1 MSGTTNGGDHPF
13 ALRPAVHNVIDKE
26 NPDMSKTSELK
37 IITREE
43 LTSLTF
49 GGKGAFIVD
58 IWADWCGP
66 CRMLTPF
73 LHKIGEEFD
82 GRVTVVKLL
91 YDGNRDLKEI
101 YGFQGIPTLLF
112 FNDGQL
118 VFQKSGYGGYAY
130 LRSSV
135 DEFVTKITGQP
146 TPEASE
152 AEQAFIAAAA
162 AADADY
168 NKARLPLVETYMAA
182 YKPLK
187 RNLQQTKRRSE
198 KALAGGKID
207 EAESKSRIER
217 ANTKLNK
224 ALEPAHEV
232 FDNAHTPI
240 EAAFVAA
247 IEAASG
253 VFGHGH
259 SSEGSGGFCAI
270 GDPTC
275 RV

>member
-1 MSGTTNGGDHPF
+1 MSQT
-13 ALRPAVHNVIDKE
+13 R
-26 NPDMSKTSELK
+26 ELE
-37 IITREE
+37 IITRAD
-43 LTSLTF
+43 LSWRVIV
-49 GGKGAFIVD
+49 GKGAFIVD

-73 LHKIGEEFD
+73 LHKIAAEFD

-91 YDGNRDLKEI
+91 YDGNRDMKES

-112 FNDGQL
+112 YNDGEL
-118 VFQKSGYGGYAY
+118 VSMKSGYGGYAY

-135 DEFVTKITGQP
+135 DEFVAKITGEP
-146 TPEASE
+146 TPEATA

-168 NKARLPLVETYMAA
+168 NKARLPLVETYMAV

-187 RNLQQTKRRSE
+187 RNFQQTKKRTE
-198 KALAGGKID
+198 KALAAGKID
-207 EAESKSRIER
+207 EAESKLRIER

-224 ALEPAHEV
+224 AMEPAHEV
-232 FDNAHTPI
+232 FDNANTPI

-259 SSEGSGGFCAI
+259 SSETSGGFCAI